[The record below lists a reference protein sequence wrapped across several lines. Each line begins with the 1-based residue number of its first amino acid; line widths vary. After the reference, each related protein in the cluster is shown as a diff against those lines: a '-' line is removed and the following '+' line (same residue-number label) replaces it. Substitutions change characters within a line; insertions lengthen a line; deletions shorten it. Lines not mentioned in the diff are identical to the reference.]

1 VQYGSLMPR
10 RNRGQRIAL
19 TIRLPYD
26 VYREVATR
34 ARGRNWSMSDYVAW
48 CVAKEISGK
57 YAPQRV
63 TTPHNNRASEL
74 ADQWIETLEPSGG

>member
-1 VQYGSLMPR
+1 
-10 RNRGQRIAL
+10 
-19 TIRLPYD
+19 
-26 VYREVATR
+26 
-34 ARGRNWSMSDYVAW
+34 MSDYVAW